1 MNSKFISKQTKDV
14 EVDELTDHINY
25 MKLIHD
31 LSIEVKRIIT
41 KGLAKDLIDR
51 YSILDSVKYFREDGS
66 QIQFVFQALHRCF
79 LQH

>member
-1 MNSKFISKQTKDV
+1 
-14 EVDELTDHINY
+14 

-31 LSIEVKRIIT
+31 LSIEVKLII
-41 KGLAKDLIDR
+41 KGLTKDLIDR
-51 YSILDSVKYFREDGS
+51 YSILDSVKDFPEDGS

>member
-25 MKLIHD
+25 IKLIHD
-31 LSIEVKRIIT
+31 LSIEVKLII
-41 KGLAKDLIDR
+41 KGLTKDLIDR
-51 YSILDSVKYFREDGS
+51 YSILDSVKDFPEDGS